1 MTKNII
7 WIVIFWTLRSLADD
21 SSAALEK
28 KINLT
33 IDKKAE
39 IDLEL
44 AKADESVHDLDLL
57 IRQKRKVILER
68 LRALTYLKDFKWG
81 GLLAMSDST
90 AFERNLKILSQLN
103 NYDLT
108 LFKDYKAGIR
118 NLAQGR
124 ADLVRFKQE
133 LETVI
138 TDLQK
143 QEIALHDKEQQRTKI
158 LAAENKKSLLLFKG
172 LMPKPTEGPIKWNF
186 GGHRDD
192 QNAYAFLIRG
202 LLFTTTSHEKIHA
215 VGPGKVIFR
224 DPIPYWGETLIVQH
238 DDNYYSVYAGLD
250 TDLKIEDRLKM
261 NDVVGS
267 ANRNE
272 FYFELRH
279 FDNPIN
285 PKLWLKEK
293 L

>member
-1 MTKNII
+1 MTKNVF
-7 WIVIFWTLRSLADD
+7 WILIFYVLRLLADD

-33 IDKKAE
+33 IDKKAQ

-44 AKADESVHDLDLL
+44 AKADESVHDIELL
-57 IRQKRKVILER
+57 IREKRKIILER
-68 LRALTYLKDFKWG
+68 TRALSYLKDFKWG
-81 GLLAMSDST
+81 GLLAINDTT

-103 NYDLT
+103 KYDLT
-108 LFKDYKAGIR
+108 LFKDYKAAIR

-124 ADLVRFKQE
+124 TDLVRFKQE
-133 LETVI
+133 LESVI
-138 TDLQK
+138 SDLQK
-143 QEIALHDKEQQRTKI
+143 QEKALLEKEQARTKI
-158 LAAENKKSLLLFKG
+158 LAAKNKKSLLLFKG
-172 LMPKPTEGPIKWNF
+172 HMPYPTEGQIKWKF

-202 LLFTTTSHEKIHA
+202 LLFTTPSHEKIHV

-238 DDNYYSVYAGLD
+238 DDNYYSVYAGLE
-250 TDLKIEDRLKM
+250 TEVKIEDRLKI
-261 NDVVGS
+261 NDSVGS
-267 ANRNE
+267 ASRNE